1 MSFHHV
7 QLQESCHIVLV
18 SLHFVPLV
26 HVCMLYSSLC
36 PHACMR
42 ACAVASDGDWR
53 AWQCLTHPS
62 AHDPHYVGKSR
73 TWNCMFASSTT
84 RNQLQL
90 RAISLQKR
98 NHIDSM
104 LGRQVC
110 TQAFLG
116 RLLECAQE
124 CCYNVV
130 GGASEWTRWNQS
142 VRAFCSVASDMLVC
156 SPETKWFPCP
166 LCLQDGCYVL
176 GSWHEGS
183 HSLLNR

>member
-1 MSFHHV
+1 MPHCAPFPSFCAAGACVHV
-7 QLQESCHIVLV
+7 VFK
-18 SLHFVPLV
+18 FVP
-26 HVCMLYSSLC
+26 
-36 PHACMR
+36 ACMHAR
-42 ACAVASDGDWR
+42 VRSGFWWR
-53 AWQCLTHPS
+53 GHVRIDELGSALHPS

-73 TWNCMFASSTT
+73 IWNCMFASSTT
-84 RNQLQL
+84 SNQLQL

-98 NHIDSM
+98 NHVDSM

-110 TQAFLG
+110 PQAFLG

-142 VRAFCSVASDMLVC
+142 VRAFCSVASYMLVC